1 MISAVTA
8 VAGAAAVAPPAYGTQ
23 AVTYEVVSNSVPVV
37 DVEYVDN
44 NGRNTVLAVALPWRI
59 TVPLADP
66 KGPTGVGAQLRA
78 DWRWDRGP
86 ARWVTVRILEGSHL
100 LCQSTL
106 DVGNIACY
114 GNTPHVA

>member
-1 MISAVTA
+1 MLSAFTA
-8 VAGAAAVAPPAYGTQ
+8 VAGMATVAPPAYGAQ
-23 AVTYEVVSNSVPVV
+23 AVTYEIVSNSVPVV
-37 DVEYVDN
+37 DVEYIDT
-44 NGRNTVLAVALPWRI
+44 NGRTTVRGVALPWRI
-59 TVPLADP
+59 TVLLDDP

-86 ARWVTVRILEGSHL
+86 ARWVTVRIFEGPKL